1 MFSVDCDIVAKATH
15 TEVVEYR
22 DLLLLQTCK
31 IIEQLVE
38 MISEAQRTVLN
49 LAASSLSH
57 TAQVSLLDMV
67 ALGWWKAT
75 QSTLQKIGEQFTNVR
90 PK

>member
-31 IIEQLVE
+31 IIEQMVE
-38 MISEAQRTVLN
+38 MISEAQRTVLK
-49 LAASSLSH
+49 SR
-57 TAQVSLLDMV
+57 
-67 ALGWWKAT
+67 ALGGRGRWQHRRRPDRGGARAL
-75 QSTLQKIGEQFTNVR
+75 SNLLVR
-90 PK
+90 